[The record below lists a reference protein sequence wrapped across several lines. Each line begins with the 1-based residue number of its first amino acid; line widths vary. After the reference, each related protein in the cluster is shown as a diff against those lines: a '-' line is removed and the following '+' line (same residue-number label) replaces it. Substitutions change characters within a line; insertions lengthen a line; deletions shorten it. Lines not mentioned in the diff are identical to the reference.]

1 MLQNTVDDYIT
12 ALSTRED
19 KNAETNINTV
29 MAYRNDLTQLALYL
43 QKQGIEQWSQ
53 VTHEHIMDYL
63 LDMREGQSY
72 RPTTIARKFAA
83 CKSFFRYLRK
93 ESLIESDP
101 VDQLETPPISK
112 EPPQI
117 LTAEQISNLFQTIPK
132 NTVAGQRDFAMLHMQ
147 YATGMRASELV
158 ALNVQDV
165 HIEQFTVTHPGRSA
179 LPEAEQLIPLHSS
192 VVETVTFYL
201 ARTRPRLMRHIE
213 EQALFLNHHGE
224 RLTRQGFWLIVKSCA
239 RQVGIEKITP
249 HMLRNSFAMLMI
261 RGGTDLRFVQ
271 ELLEHTRMATA
282 QVYNQGGY
290 STTHDK

>member
-1 MLQNTVDDYIT
+1 MLQDAVENYIA

-63 LDMREGQSY
+63 LDMREGQFY
-72 RPTTIARKFAA
+72 RPTTIARKLAA

-93 ESLIESDP
+93 EFLIESDP
-101 VDQLETPPISK
+101 VDQLEAPPISK

-117 LTAEQISNLFQTIPK
+117 LTVEQISSLFQAIPK
-132 NTVAGQRDFAMLHMQ
+132 DTVAGQRDFAMLHMQ

-165 HIEQFTVTHPGRSA
+165 NMEQATVMHPGRST
-179 LPEAEQLIPLHSS
+179 LPEAERLLSLHSS
-192 VVETVTFYL
+192 AVETLTFYL
-201 ARTRPRLMRHIE
+201 ARTRPRLMRHTE

-224 RLTRQGFWLIVKSCA
+224 RLTRQGFWLIVKGYA

-261 RGGTDLRFVQ
+261 RGGTDLRSVQ
-271 ELLEHTRMATA
+271 ELLEHTHMATA
-282 QVYNQGGY
+282 QVYNQVGR
-290 STTHDK
+290 SKLHNN

>member
-1 MLQNTVDDYIT
+1 MLQDTVDDYIA
-12 ALSTRED
+12 ALSPKED

-43 QKQGIEQWSQ
+43 HRQGIEQWSQ
-53 VTHEHIMDYL
+53 VTQEHIMGYL

-72 RPTTIARKFAA
+72 RPTTIARKLAA

-117 LTAEQISNLFQTIPK
+117 LTAEQISSLFQAIPK
-132 NTVAGQRDFAMLHMQ
+132 NTFAGQRDFTMLHTQ

-165 HIEQFTVTHPGRSA
+165 HIEQATVTHPSRST
-179 LPEAEQLIPLHSS
+179 LPEAEQLLSLHPSA
-192 VVETVTFYL
+192 VETLTFYL
-201 ARTRPRLMRHIE
+201 ARTRPRLMRHTE

-224 RLTRQGFWLIVKSCA
+224 RLTRQGFWLIVKGYA

-261 RGGTDLRFVQ
+261 RGGTDLRSVQ
-271 ELLEHTRMATA
+271 ELLEHTHMATA
-282 QVYNQGGY
+282 QVYNRVEHFK
-290 STTHDK
+290 THEN